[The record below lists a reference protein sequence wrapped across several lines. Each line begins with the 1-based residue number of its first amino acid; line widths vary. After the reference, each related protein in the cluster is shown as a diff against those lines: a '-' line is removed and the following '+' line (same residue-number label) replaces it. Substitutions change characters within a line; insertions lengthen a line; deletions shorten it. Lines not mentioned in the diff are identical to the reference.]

1 MKFVNDTEALSR
13 FDGDTEIY
21 LELIDTFLESPI
33 ADFGAMRQE
42 LREGNVKQVAFRAHK
57 LKGAS
62 LTLGAEDLASI
73 ASSIETAL
81 RARYPEEIE
90 SGRKASDTPPDSVAK
105 DIESLETAYAQTTG
119 ELETIRKKI
128 RTPQ

>member
-1 MKFVNDTEALSR
+1 MKFVNETEALSR

-42 LREGNVKQVAFRAHK
+42 LKDGNVKQVAFRAHK

-62 LTLGAEDLASI
+62 LTLGAEDLAAI
-73 ASSIETAL
+73 ASTIETEL
-81 RARYPEEIE
+81 RARYPDEIAT
-90 SGRKASDTPPDSVAK
+90 GGKATVNPPDSIAK
-105 DIESLETAYAQTTG
+105 DVDKLADIYVKTTE
-119 ELETIRKKI
+119 ELETIRKTL

>member
-1 MKFVNDTEALSR
+1 MKFVNETEALSR

-33 ADFGAMRQE
+33 ADFDTMRQE
-42 LREGNVKQVAFRAHK
+42 LADGNVKQVAFRAHK

-62 LTLGAEDLASI
+62 LTLGAENLAAI
-73 ASSIETAL
+73 ASSIETTL
-81 RARYPEEIE
+81 RTRYPEETATG
-90 SGRKASDTPPDSVAK
+90 SKAADTSPGSPSK
-105 DIESLETAYAQTTG
+105 DVDALEAVYVQTTG
-119 ELETIRKKI
+119 ELEAIRKKL

>member
-1 MKFVNDTEALSR
+1 MKFINETEALSR

-21 LELIDTFLESPI
+21 LELINTFLESPI
-33 ADFGAMRQE
+33 ADFGTMRQE
-42 LREGNVKQVAFRAHK
+42 LADGNVKQVTFRAHK

-62 LTLGAEDLASI
+62 LTLGAENLAAI

-81 RARYPEEIE
+81 RARYPEETATG
-90 SGRKASDTPPDSVAK
+90 SKATDTSPGSLSK
-105 DIESLETAYAQTTG
+105 DVDALEAVYVQTIG
-119 ELETIRKKI
+119 ELETIRKRL